1 MGGGGLVH
9 CGQLIFSKVQEARA
23 DSMKLAVNDW
33 CWFPSITVTGVCVCV
48 EGVSCQVHCN
58 LSNFITADILGGRK

>member
-33 CWFPSITVTGVCVCV
+33 CWFPSITVTGVCVC
-48 EGVSCQVHCN
+48 
-58 LSNFITADILGGRK
+58 GGRQLSGSLQFVQFHHC